1 MKKQV
6 VGDIIIYTPEDQQD
20 QVIIK
25 QMADRGQIDTRLS
38 FGDRRAPVP
47 YTGPVRL
54 TGDWR

>member
-1 MKKQV
+1 
-6 VGDIIIYTPEDQQD
+6 
-20 QVIIK
+20 VIIK

-38 FGDRRAPVP
+38 FGDRRAPAP